1 MECVSSGKKTI
12 YVDLIMA
19 LYKLGLLTKDQL
31 YEVGLEVAFDIERLL
46 D

>member
-19 LYKLGLLTKDQL
+19 LYKLGLLTEDQR
-31 YEVGLEVAFDIERLL
+31 YVAGLMVVFDMERL
-46 D
+46 